1 MKRAKYEYVAL
12 SAEEESIWQV
22 QEGDAVVRGDTLTVE
37 DKQVRGN
44 YKLVID
50 TKNANLALTNYR
62 LNVTLTAGS
71 DHVSEYFIFLVCN
84 INTDLG

>member
-1 MKRAKYEYVAL
+1 M
-12 SAEEESIWQV
+12 QN
-22 QEGDAVVRGDTLTVE
+22 GDAVVRGDTLTVE

-62 LNVTLTAGS
+62 LNVTLTVGS